1 MAETY
6 NKMTNGKV
14 TFKRAK
20 LLHVLHKENKVE
32 VQSPDGTTNE
42 MMNYDVLCIS
52 TGANYCAP
60 WRPDDAICDSLK
72 DRDDEFAQVRKD
84 MKETASILC
93 IGAGETG
100 LETAGWMKEHYPEKE
115 IGVCMRGDTILRGV
129 DGAH

>member
-20 LLHVLHKENKVE
+20 LLHVLHQENKVE
-32 VQSPDGTTNE
+32 VESPDGSQKE

-60 WRPDDAICDSLK
+60 WRPDDAICDSL
-72 DRDDEFAQVRKD
+72 
-84 MKETASILC
+84 
-93 IGAGETG
+93 
-100 LETAGWMKEHYPEKE
+100 
-115 IGVCMRGDTILRGV
+115 
-129 DGAH
+129 